1 MIKLLILDRDGVLN
15 KVVMRGEIKSSPR
28 TLKELEMPD
37 DHKKIKL
44 ILKEI
49 NLKIVV
55 ATNQPDL
62 SRNLLDFQTHEQIIK
77 KISQTYDIPINNFLV
92 CPHDDDANCNCRK
105 PKPGMIIEALRKFK
119 VKPNEA
125 VMIGDSLK
133 DLQAATSAKVENQ
146 FFISNNKNMRLLM
159 KKQYTKLEAFASTSK
174 ALFFLLKILQK

>member
-1 MIKLLILDRDGVLN
+1 
-15 KVVMRGEIKSSPR
+15 
-28 TLKELEMPD
+28 MPD

-133 DLQAATSAKVENQ
+133 D
-146 FFISNNKNMRLLM
+146 
-159 KKQYTKLEAFASTSK
+159 
-174 ALFFLLKILQK
+174 